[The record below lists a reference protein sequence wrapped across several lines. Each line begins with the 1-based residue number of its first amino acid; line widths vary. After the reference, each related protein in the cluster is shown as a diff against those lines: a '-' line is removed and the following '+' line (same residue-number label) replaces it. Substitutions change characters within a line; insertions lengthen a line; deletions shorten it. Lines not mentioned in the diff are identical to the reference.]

1 MQRATFLGSAVILA
15 VIGFIFSAHSALVVD
30 THPQVVVAIASPQ
43 SSVTAASVTLEI
55 MPNPVMETNSNV
67 FFGTGDGGNGNYA
80 GQTAK

>member
-43 SSVTAASVTLEI
+43 SSVTEAPATQEI
-55 MPNPVMETNSNV
+55 VPNPVIEMNPHF
-67 FFGTGDGGNGNYA
+67 FFGTGDGGN
-80 GQTAK
+80 